1 MSEAEP
7 SPPPPAARAGKPY
20 DKSSLARA
28 HWSAVAANY
37 ATSESHA
44 GGDDLAWFAARAA
57 AVPPGIAVDVA
68 CGGGFSTRALA
79 AAGHRVL
86 ATDLTPE
93 SVAAARSVNEAPVGW
108 AAGAAERLP
117 VATASAGL
125 VGCRI
130 APHHFADIAAFV
142 DEVARVLAPGGT
154 FLLVDTTV
162 PLDEGLAAW
171 LDDVERRRDPS
182 HERSWPPSRWRAIV
196 SGARLDVVET
206 QLYRKRHEIEPWLA
220 RAGCTGDT
228 AEEVREIFRTA
239 PPAARE
245 AYLIDDVSYTDTKLC
260 LRATK

>member
-1 MSEAEP
+1 MSDAH
-7 SPPPPAARAGKPY
+7 ARN
-20 DKSSLARA
+20 RA
-28 HWSAVAANY
+28 QYGAVAANY

-44 GGDDLAWFAARAA
+44 RGDDLAWFRSRAA
-57 AVPPGIAVDVA
+57 AIPPGDALDVA

-79 AAGHRVL
+79 EAGHRVL

-93 SVAAARSVNEAPVGW
+93 SVGAARDAVPEVSRW

-117 VATASAGL
+117 VRTASVDV

-142 DEVARVLAPGGT
+142 DEVARVLKPGGT

-182 HERSWPPSRWRAIV
+182 HERSWPPSRWRAVIQ
-196 SGARLDVVET
+196 GARLDVQET
-206 QLYRKRHEIEPWLA
+206 QLYRKRHELEPWLA
-220 RAGCTGDT
+220 RAGCTGEQ
-228 AEEVREIFRTA
+228 AEDVRRRF
-239 PPAARE
+239 RE
-245 AYLIDDVSYTDTKLC
+245 APQNAKEAYAIDAESFTDTKIC
-260 LRATK
+260 LRAVKPVKPAGA

>member
-1 MSEAEP
+1 MTDAYERN
-7 SPPPPAARAGKPY
+7 RAQYG
-20 DKSSLARA
+20 
-28 HWSAVAANY
+28 AVAANY
-37 ATSESHA
+37 AVSESHA
-44 GGDDLAWFAARAA
+44 GGDDLAWFSARAA
-57 AVPPGIAVDVA
+57 AVAPGRALDVA

-93 SVAAARSVNEAPVGW
+93 SVAAARGATTEQTVCW

-117 VATASAGL
+117 VATARTDL

-142 DEVARVLAPGGT
+142 DEVARVLTPGGT

-162 PLDEGLAAW
+162 PLDEELAAW

-182 HERSWPPSRWRAIV
+182 HERSWPPSRWRAV
-196 SGARLDVVET
+196 VTGARLDVLET
-206 QLYRKRHEIEPWLA
+206 QLYRKRHELEPWLA
-220 RAGCTGDT
+220 RAGCTGDRADDVRRRF
-228 AEEVREIFRTA
+228 AEA

-245 AYLIDDVSYTDTKLC
+245 AYRIDEVSFTDTKIC
-260 LRATK
+260 LRAVKRAGT

>member
-1 MSEAEP
+1 MTDDAH
-7 SPPPPAARAGKPY
+7 ARN
-20 DKSSLARA
+20 RA
-28 HWSAVAANY
+28 QYGAVAANY
-37 ATSESHA
+37 AVSESHA
-44 GGDDLAWFAARAA
+44 GGDDLAWFTARAA
-57 AVPPGIAVDVA
+57 AVPPGVALDVA

-93 SVAAARSVNEAPVGW
+93 SVAAARGGTAAATVGW

-117 VATASAGL
+117 VATASVDL

-142 DEVARVLAPGGT
+142 DEVARVLRPGGT

-162 PLDEGLAAW
+162 PLDEELAAW

-182 HERSWPPSRWRAIV
+182 HQRSWSPSRWRAVV
-196 SGARLDVVET
+196 SGARLDVAET

-220 RAGCTGDT
+220 RAGCTGAA
-228 AEEVREIFRTA
+228 AEEVRATFAAA
-239 PPAARE
+239 PRAARE
-245 AYLIDDVSYTDTKLC
+245 AYLVDEVSFTDTKLC
-260 LRATK
+260 LRAVRPAGT